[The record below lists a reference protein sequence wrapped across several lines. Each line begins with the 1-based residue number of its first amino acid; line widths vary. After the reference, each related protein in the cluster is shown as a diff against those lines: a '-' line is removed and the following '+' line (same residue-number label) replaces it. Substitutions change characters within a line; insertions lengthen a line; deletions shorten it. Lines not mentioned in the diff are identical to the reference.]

1 MIIDKRLADE
11 IDKAVLPNAADPA
24 CYAYKRYGAEG
35 LDIRLLRNPKPLSA
49 TSIVSIEY
57 ALVALFNGEYIYS
70 VAVEHEDLRDLAA
83 YLGESVKNLQN
94 DYGTKGFFTPS
105 HIVAYGDGRKE
116 DLGLITAKDESAIFQ
131 ILSDTLLD
139 SLDIIEELKEVNE

>member
-11 IDKAVLPNAADPA
+11 IDKAALPNAADPNS
-24 CYAYKRYGAEG
+24 YAVKRYSAEG
-35 LDIRLLRNPKPLSA
+35 LDVRFMRMPRCLSD

-57 ALVALFNGEYIYS
+57 SLAALYNGEYIYCVS
-70 VAVEHEDLRDLAA
+70 VEHEDLRDLASF
-83 YLGESVKNLQN
+83 LGESVKALQN